1 VHGKFGRRR
10 PEDQPA
16 ATRVDVGQA
25 EYIAKKRPSLR
36 GVLREDDSV
45 RSDDH
50 VLAASSRPEDFTFA
64 SVVPKTGEVFQY
76 LRMCT

>member
-25 EYIAKKRPSLR
+25 EYIAKNARACSASSAKMT
-36 GVLREDDSV
+36 VCAAMIM
-45 RSDDH
+45 
-50 VLAASSRPEDFTFA
+50 LAASLRPDDLTFA
-64 SVVPKTGEVFQY
+64 SAEPKTGEVFQY